1 MSSLI
6 SKISKAIGSTFGASA
21 SPSKA
26 TSSKVARDRLSVI
39 LASQRGSELLQGVD
53 MELLQQ
59 DVLSVVK
66 KHVSAVAK
74 DKPIQFQVRNDGEV
88 NLMEMQVEL
97 ESSRGRATMNTAVG
111 RI

>member
-66 KHVSAVAK
+66 VSQKVKRSKAK
-74 DKPIQFQVRNDGEV
+74 KE
-88 NLMEMQVEL
+88 
-97 ESSRGRATMNTAVG
+97 
-111 RI
+111 